1 MDIRICPTTYVL
13 TKPIPILPSLS
24 LPCLQ
29 HLTVSCVPF
38 VDEEFGREWPPFL
51 TFVKQLIVPSLTC
64 LHLLRFE
71 TPISTQTCLELLT
84 SLPTLEDLLLGEV
97 LMRLPET
104 TTPSRTL
111 AASSLIQL
119 PRLRKITLEG
129 CSKWTILPSYQA
141 AYKFDC
147 GVRAADVLQH
157 LVMPTSVVEISFA
170 AATDKL
176 DSFSTGH
183 PLHFVCGVL
192 GDALS
197 GNIATVLGPPHPPIT
212 HCYIFVGQTY
222 EFTFEFYIE
231 LSSFSE
237 LAEHPPAEYLDK

>member
-1 MDIRICPTTYVL
+1 
-13 TKPIPILPSLS
+13 
-24 LPCLQ
+24 
-29 HLTVSCVPF
+29 
-38 VDEEFGREWPPFL
+38 
-51 TFVKQLIVPSLTC
+51 
-64 LHLLRFE
+64 
-71 TPISTQTCLELLT
+71 
-84 SLPTLEDLLLGEV
+84 
-97 LMRLPET
+97 
-104 TTPSRTL
+104 
-111 AASSLIQL
+111 
-119 PRLRKITLEG
+119 
-129 CSKWTILPSYQA
+129 
-141 AYKFDC
+141 
-147 GVRAADVLQH
+147 
-157 LVMPTSVVEISFA
+157 MPTSVEISFA

-237 LAEHPPAEYLDK
+237 LAEHPPAEYLDKQCGVNIVAGYQKILGTQFRTRHRHMIAEGLCSVIESLGSALSSVRDVDIESALDPWTASGLITEERDRRSRFLDPVWKCIAAKMPEARVQDLEVSGHSPE